1 MGTPTKITWKIPKP
15 LPVGGIS
22 IDKLEMDKSGVY
34 AAEVALTDALHTVKG
49 LSVTAKS
56 DLVNPQKVA
65 GTFTYTGLPNT
76 RIQLDT
82 KLTNPADCAV
92 ELTTSALK
100 NFTFGAKM
108 SPKSDKLPNLGLHF
122 AEGNLFFALVASGNL
137 QNIKA
142 HKMFKVN
149 DDLKLA
155 ATTEKSL
162 KDKGPPK
169 FTAGLLFNLAAF
181 DTKLKAKVSQ
191 DMTVC
196 VSAKKPLAKGFT
208 LLAGS
213 KYNPAKKTPS

>member
-1 MGTPTKITWKIPKP
+1 
-15 LPVGGIS
+15 
-22 IDKLEMDKSGVY
+22 MDKSGAY
-34 AAEVALTDALHTVKG
+34 AAEAVFTEALHTVKG

-65 GTFTYTGLPNT
+65 GTFTFTGLPNT

-82 KLTNPADCAV
+82 KLTNPADAAV
-92 ELTTSALK
+92 ELTTSAIK

-108 SPKSDKLPNLGLHF
+108 SLKTDKLPNLGLRF
-122 AEGNLFFALVASGNL
+122 GTGNIFFALVASSNL
-137 QNIKA
+137 QNLKA
-142 HKMFKVN
+142 HKMLKVN

-155 ATTEKSL
+155 ATVEKSL

-169 FTAGLLFNLAAF
+169 FSAGLLFNLAAF
-181 DTKLKAKVSQ
+181 DTKLKAKASQ

-213 KYNPAKKTPS
+213 KYNPAKKSTSFGLQVSLE